1 MFLWVIAASRLHC
14 SGCTVNNLITRFNLK
29 LSRSW
34 DRLSAIETAKRAAF
48 SIIQRPSH
56 FLLIAMHG
64 LHHMVRHLLVTK
76 LGKQRLLELN
86 WCMVRQDLEFL
97 RWLACDG
104 RRYVWII
111 IFRAISCI
119 VDILVIWIDLL
130 GLRVQK
136 MRHFVFASNILCY
149 AEPAADQ
156 RLRGSYIASK
166 TFLWWR
172 ISEIS
177 GVGCSVT
184 ALVLI
189 WGTTIA
195 NLVLGRHQYVL
206 CRLLFWYKT
215 WMSYLALPLLLHWLR
230 IYHETSE
237 VFLII
242 QYLSVNFR
250 AEMSLTNMTI

>member
-1 MFLWVIAASRLHC
+1 MIAASRLHC
-14 SGCTVNNLITRFNLK
+14 GGCTINSLTTRFNLK
-29 LSRSW
+29 LSCSW
-34 DRLSAIETAKRAAF
+34 DRLSVIETAERAAF

-56 FLLIAMHG
+56 FLLITMHG
-64 LHHMVRHLLVTK
+64 LHDVVRHLLVTK

-86 WCMVRQDLEFL
+86 WCMVGQDLEFL
-97 RWLACDG
+97 RWLACYG
-104 RRYVWII
+104 RRHVSVI

-119 VDILVIWIDLL
+119 IEILVIWINLL

-136 MRHFVFASNILCY
+136 VRHFVFTSDILCD
-149 AEPAADQ
+149 AKPAADQ

-172 ISEIS
+172 ICEIS

-189 WGTTIA
+189 WGTTVA
-195 NLVLGRHQYVL
+195 NLGVLGRHQYVL
-206 CRLLFWYKT
+206 CRLLFWYMT
-215 WMSYLALPLLLHWLR
+215 WMSYFALPLLLHWLR

-250 AEMSLTNMTI
+250 A